1 MSKTFATTTEDGE
14 KKREGK
20 NKQRRELLPARS
32 LCAQIGPSSS
42 FASVTALALS
52 VLCID
57 VRGALSLQ
65 EQEPRSPTDEWCSAA
80 VVMATTEQKEGEEK
94 GGY

>member
-1 MSKTFATTTEDGE
+1 MRNLRA
-14 KKREGK
+14 
-20 NKQRRELLPARS
+20 AR
-32 LCAQIGPSSS
+32 GVSSS

-52 VLCID
+52 MLCID
-57 VRGALSLQ
+57 VRGTLSLQ

-80 VVMATTEQKEGEEK
+80 VVMATTVRKEGEEM